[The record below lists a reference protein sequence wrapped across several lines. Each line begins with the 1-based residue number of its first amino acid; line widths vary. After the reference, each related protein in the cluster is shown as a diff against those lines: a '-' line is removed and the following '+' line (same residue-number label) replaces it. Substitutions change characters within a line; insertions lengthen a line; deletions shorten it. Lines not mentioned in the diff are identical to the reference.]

1 MTERTRVKNL
11 ENGMTV
17 FSCNTKY
24 FGIRYLHILYNIKCG
39 DLMSFVM
46 ARKVSHRAQCLIFR
60 DVILGF
66 WQNLSFFQL
75 SAVYHFH
82 LTFAQLKQFQVKVLF
97 LYPLKVENQRLSVF
111 RGYRKVGPEIV

>member
-24 FGIRYLHILYNIKCG
+24 FGIRYLHILYNKKCG
-39 DLMSFVM
+39 HLMSFVT
-46 ARKVSHRAQCLIFR
+46 ARKVSHVAQCLIFR

-82 LTFAQLKQFQVKVLF
+82 LSFAQLKQLQVKDLF

-111 RGYRKVGPEIV
+111 RGM

>member
-39 DLMSFVM
+39 YLMSFVM
-46 ARKVSHRAQCLIFR
+46 ARKVSHVAQCLIFR

-82 LTFAQLKQFQVKVLF
+82 LSFAQLKQFQVKVLF
-97 LYPLKVENQRLSVF
+97 LYPLKVEN
-111 RGYRKVGPEIV
+111 RGFLFSGGCRKVGLEIV

>member
-46 ARKVSHRAQCLIFR
+46 ARKVSHLAQCLIFR

-82 LTFAQLKQFQVKVLF
+82 LSFAQLKQFQVK
-97 LYPLKVENQRLSVF
+97 YLSIS
-111 RGYRKVGPEIV
+111 PESREPAAFCFQGI